1 MTCEASDTDGTWLQR
16 VKQRIFAGAWSR
28 EAVLGSAVGLIAFL
42 VLVPLAYL
50 LWKAFFPSGALTLQ
64 GFAEAFGDEQAVR
77 MVIDTLVY
85 ALGSTI
91 LAVVTGTVL
100 AYINVRTDVPFKA
113 GLFLSSLVPLVMPAI
128 LYAPA
133 WIFLAS
139 PEIGLFNQV
148 LSPLFGG
155 APFNIFSMAGMI
167 WVSGLHLSP
176 IMFLVMA
183 AAFRSMDPSL
193 EEAAEMSGAGRFDI
207 MRRITLPLMRP
218 AIVGGSL
225 VVLVLAFENFD
236 VPALIGIPSGIY
248 VFTTRIYFLLGLFPA
263 RLGAAGALGVSL
275 IVIMI
280 VFMALSKIGAGKAA
294 SYQTVTGKA
303 FRPRVRNLGRLRPWV
318 GLAVSIYFFTAVLAP
333 LFSLVYVSILPYFQG
348 LSWEVFSAFTLE
360 NFIALADEPVVYR
373 AFANTVVLAIASAT
387 AVMILT
393 TLAGWI
399 VARSRMRGRIMV
411 DALSMAPLII
421 PGVVLGLALSFTY
434 LRLPIP
440 VYGTLWILLVAY
452 VTRYIPFGMRYAVT
466 SMSQISDQLEESAYV
481 AGASWWQTFRKIIL
495 PLSAPGI
502 VAGWIFVVMVSFREL
517 GASIL
522 LYSAGTEVVSVL
534 IYQEYVNG
542 ALNQVAA
549 LGVLMVILLSVV
561 ISLAYGIGSRFGVRV
576 Q

>member
-1 MTCEASDTDGTWLQR
+1 MSAVIRQGYDAEGAGMPQARQRDFVGTW
-16 VKQRIFAGAWSR
+16 SR
-28 EAVLGSAVGLIAFL
+28 RTVLGLAVGIIAFL
-42 VLVPLAYL
+42 VLIPLAYL
-50 LWKAFFPSGALTLQ
+50 LWKAFFPNGELTLQ
-64 GFAEAFGDEQAVR
+64 GFAGAFGDAQAVR

-91 LAVVTGTVL
+91 FAVVTGTVL
-100 AYINVRTDVPFKA
+100 AYVNVRTDVPFKA
-113 GLFLSSLVPLVMPAI
+113 GIFLTSLVPLVMPAI

-139 PEIGLFNQV
+139 PEIGLFNQI
-148 LSPLFGG
+148 LGG
-155 APFNIFSMAGMI
+155 PFFNIFSMAGMI

-193 EEAAEMSGAGRFDI
+193 EEAAQMSGAGRLDI
-207 MRRITLPLMRP
+207 LRRITLPLMRP

-263 RLGAAGALGVSL
+263 RLDAAGALGVSL

-280 VFMALSKIGAGKAA
+280 VFMALSKIGAGKAS

-303 FRPRVRNLGRLRPWV
+303 FRPSAKELGRLRPWV
-318 GLAVSIYFFTAVLAP
+318 GLGAAIYFFIAVAAP
-333 LFSLVYVSILPYFQG
+333 LLSLVYVSILPYFQG
-348 LSWEVFSAFTLE
+348 LSWDVFSAFTLE
-360 NFIALADEPVVYR
+360 NYRVLSDNEVVYR
-373 AFANTVVLAIASAT
+373 AFANTVLLAVASAT
-387 AVMILT
+387 VVMILT

-399 VARSRMRGRIMV
+399 VARSRVRGRKIV
-411 DALSMAPLII
+411 DALSMAPLIV
-421 PGVVLGLALSFTY
+421 PGVVLGLALGFTY
-434 LRLPIP
+434 LRIPIP
-440 VYGTLWILLVAY
+440 VYGTLWILLIAY

-466 SMSQISDQLEESAYV
+466 SMAQISSQLEESAYV
-481 AGASWWQTFRKIIL
+481 SGASWWQTFRKVIL

-522 LYSAGTEVVSVL
+522 LYSSGTEVVSVL
-534 IYQEYVNG
+534 IYQEYING

-549 LGVLMVILLSVV
+549 LGVLMVVLLSII